1 MTTRGVKSSIPT
13 LGITRRNGLNNG
25 SVIWNRIIN
34 RRLLGDGE
42 IQERIILKIIIRV
55 STSHRILIKLKKIAT
70 TAYAPKLLALL

>member
-34 RRLLGDGE
+34 RRLFGDGK
-42 IQERIILKIIIRV
+42 IQERITLRIIARV
-55 STSHRILIKLKKIAT
+55 STSHRILMKLRKMTT
-70 TAYAPKLLALL
+70 TAYAPRILALL